1 MTLLLI
7 AALFLPL
14 FPLSVVF
21 NAALMKLPNP
31 ATRCALLLLWP
42 QLGVALLQIAA
53 HAVPPY
59 VAPWALL
66 TSGLYALR
74 LLTVRDMGR
83 WAGFLATS
91 GLALTWALAAAGA
104 DIADLHL
111 FAFWFSLPP
120 ALIMLLTHPL
130 TRRFGAA
137 YAGLQ
142 GGLIGS
148 LPRLSGVL
156 AVTVL
161 AAVATP
167 PFPGFF
173 ALLHVLH
180 ALDWAGA
187 VGALA
192 IWLIWGWAATKL
204 LQGFIFGAA
213 RMAPSADIGR
223 ASTLALTGVLGIFA
237 AAGLYLTGGG
247 L

>member
-14 FPLSVVF
+14 FPLSFVF
-21 NAALMKLPNP
+21 NGALAQLRHPAA
-31 ATRCALLLLWP
+31 RSALLLLWP
-42 QLGVALLQIAA
+42 QIGVGLLQFAPQP
-53 HAVPPY
+53 VPQY
-59 VAPWALL
+59 FVPWALL
-66 TSGLYALR
+66 TAGVYALR

-83 WAGFLATS
+83 WAGFVATS
-91 GLALTWALAAAGA
+91 GLALAWALASGGP

-111 FAFWFSLPP
+111 FAFWFSVPP
-120 ALIMLLTHPL
+120 ALMALLAAPL

-142 GGLIGS
+142 GGLMGC
-148 LPRLSGVL
+148 LPRMSGVL

-173 ALLHVLH
+173 ALLRLLR

-187 VGALA
+187 VGGLA
-192 IWLIWGWAATKL
+192 IWLVWGWAGTKL
-204 LQGFIFGAA
+204 LQGFIFGADHA
-213 RMAPSADIGR
+213 HSVRDIGR
-223 ASTLALTGVLGIFA
+223 ASTLAYTGVLGAFV

>member
-7 AALFLPL
+7 ASLFLPL
-14 FPLSVVF
+14 FPLSVVL
-21 NAALMKLPNP
+21 NGALTKLRHPAA
-31 ATRCALLLLWP
+31 ASALLLVWP
-42 QLGVALLQIAA
+42 QLGVGLLQLAP

-59 VAPWALL
+59 VVPWALL

-104 DIADLHL
+104 DLADLHL

-120 ALIMLLTHPL
+120 ALMALLVHPL

-142 GGLIGS
+142 GGGVAR
-148 LPRLSGVL
+148 LPRLSGALV
-156 AVTVL
+156 VTVL

-173 ALLHVLH
+173 GLLRVLH

-187 VGALA
+187 AAGLA
-192 IWLIWGWAATKL
+192 IWLVWGWAATKL
-204 LQGFIFGAA
+204 LQGFLFGAG
-213 RMAPSADIGR
+213 RNAPGADIGR
-223 ASTLALTGVLGIFA
+223 APTLAFAGMLGAFI

>member
-7 AALFLPL
+7 ASLFLPL
-14 FPLSVVF
+14 FPLSIVF
-21 NAALMKLPNP
+21 NGALTTLRHPAAR
-31 ATRCALLLLWP
+31 AALLLVWP
-42 QLGVALLQIAA
+42 QLGIGLLQIAP
-53 HAVPPY
+53 HVVPPY
-59 VAPWALL
+59 FVPWALL

-74 LLTVRDMGR
+74 LLTIRDMGR

-104 DIADLHL
+104 DSVDLRL

-120 ALIMLLTHPL
+120 ALMALLAYPL

-142 GGLIGS
+142 GGLIGH

-156 AVTVL
+156 AVTAL

-173 ALLHVLH
+173 GLLRVLHV
-180 ALDWAGA
+180 LDWAGA
-187 VGALA
+187 AAVMA

-204 LQGFIFGAA
+204 MQGFIFGAE
-213 RMAPSADIGR
+213 RMQSDVDIGR
-223 ASTLALTGVLGIFA
+223 TSTLAFAGMLGVFI
-237 AAGLYLTGGG
+237 AAGLYSTGGG

>member
-7 AALFLPL
+7 ASFFLPL

-21 NAALMKLPNP
+21 NGVLAKLRNP
-31 ATRCALLLLWP
+31 VAHCAVLLLWP
-42 QLGVALLQIAA
+42 QLGVGLLQIAG
-53 HAVPPY
+53 HGVPPY
-59 VAPWALL
+59 FVSWALL
-66 TSGLYALR
+66 TSAFYALR

-91 GLALTWALAAAGA
+91 ALALVWALAAGGAGA
-104 DIADLHL
+104 VELRL

-120 ALIMLLTHPL
+120 ALMALLAHPL
-130 TRRFGAA
+130 TKRFGAA

-142 GGLIGS
+142 GGLIGR

-173 ALLHVLH
+173 ALLRLLH
-180 ALDWAGA
+180 ALDWTGA
-187 VGALA
+187 LAALA

-204 LQGFIFGAA
+204 MQGFIFGAG
-213 RMAPSADIGR
+213 RTAPIADIGR
-223 ASTLALTGVLGIFA
+223 APALAFTGALGVFV

>member
-7 AALFLPL
+7 ASLFLPL
-14 FPLSVVF
+14 FPLSIVLNGALTRVRHP
-21 NAALMKLPNP
+21 AAR
-31 ATRCALLLLWP
+31 AALLLVWP
-42 QLGVALLQIAA
+42 QLGVGLLQIAP
-53 HAVPPY
+53 HAVPAY
-59 VAPWALL
+59 FVPWALL

-74 LLTVRDMGR
+74 LLTVRDMAR

-91 GLALTWALAAAGA
+91 GLALAWALAADGG
-104 DIADLHL
+104 DSVDLHL
-111 FAFWFSLPP
+111 FAFWFSLPS
-120 ALIMLLTHPL
+120 ALMALLVHPL

-142 GGLIGS
+142 GGLIGH

-156 AVTVL
+156 AVTAL

-173 ALLHVLH
+173 ALLRVLH

-187 VGALA
+187 VAVLA
-192 IWLIWGWAATKL
+192 IWLVWGWAATKL
-204 LQGFIFGAA
+204 LQGFIFGTD
-213 RMAPSADIGR
+213 RTAPGTDIGR
-223 ASTLALTGVLGIFA
+223 ASTLAFTGVAGLFV

>member
-7 AALFLPL
+7 ASLFLPL

-21 NAALMKLPNP
+21 NGALTKLQNP
-31 ATRCALLLLWP
+31 AARCAVLLLWP
-42 QLGVALLQIAA
+42 QLGVTLLQIAA
-53 HAVPPY
+53 HGVPPY
-59 VAPWALL
+59 FVPWALL

-91 GLALTWALAAAGA
+91 GLALTWALAAGGA
-104 DIADLHL
+104 PRVDLHL
-111 FAFWFSLPP
+111 FALWFSLPP
-120 ALIMLLTHPL
+120 ALMALLAHPL

-142 GGLIGS
+142 GGLLGP

-173 ALLHVLH
+173 GLLRVLH
-180 ALDWAGA
+180 TLDWTGALAG
-187 VGALA
+187 LA

-204 LQGFIFGAA
+204 LQGFIFGAD
-213 RMAPSADIGR
+213 RTAPSADIGR
-223 ASTLALTGVLGIFA
+223 ASTLAFTGVFGLFV

>member
-7 AALFLPL
+7 ATLFLPL
-14 FPLSVVF
+14 FPLSVVL
-21 NAALMKLPNP
+21 NGVLTRVRHPAAR
-31 ATRCALLLLWP
+31 AALLLAWP
-42 QLGVALLQIAA
+42 QLGAGLLSIAP
-53 HAVPPY
+53 HAVPAY
-59 VAPWALL
+59 FVPWALL

-74 LLTVRDMGR
+74 LLTVRDMGM

-91 GLALTWALAAAGA
+91 GLALAWALAADGDAGTE
-104 DIADLHL
+104 LHL

-120 ALIMLLTHPL
+120 ALMALLVHPL

-142 GGLIGS
+142 GGLIGY

-156 AVTVL
+156 AVTAL

-173 ALLHVLH
+173 ALLRVLH
-180 ALDWAGA
+180 ALDWTGA
-187 VGALA
+187 VAVLA

-204 LQGFIFGAA
+204 LQGFLFGAD
-213 RMAPSADIGR
+213 RTPHSVDIGR
-223 ASTLALTGVLGIFA
+223 VSTLAFTGAAGLFM

>member
-7 AALFLPL
+7 ASLFLPL
-14 FPLSVVF
+14 FPLSVVL
-21 NAALMKLPNP
+21 NGALTKLNHPAA
-31 ATRCALLLLWP
+31 RGALLLVWP
-42 QLGVALLQIAA
+42 QLGIGLLQIAP

-59 VAPWALL
+59 FVPWALL

-91 GLALTWALAAAGA
+91 SLALTWAQAAGG
-104 DIADLHL
+104 DIVELHL

-120 ALIMLLTHPL
+120 ALMALLVHPL

-142 GGLIGS
+142 YGLIGH
-148 LPRLSGVL
+148 LPRLSAVL
-156 AVTVL
+156 AVTTL

-173 ALLHVLH
+173 ALLRVLH
-180 ALDWAGA
+180 TLDWAGA
-187 VGALA
+187 VTVLA

-204 LQGFIFGAA
+204 LQGFIFGTD
-213 RMAPSADIGR
+213 RTAPGTDIGR
-223 ASTLALTGVLGIFA
+223 ASTLAFTGVASLFV
-237 AAGLYLTGGG
+237 AAGLYMTGGG

>member
-7 AALFLPL
+7 ASLFLPL

-21 NAALMKLPNP
+21 NGALTKLQSPAA
-31 ATRCALLLLWP
+31 RCAVLLLWP
-42 QLGVALLQIAA
+42 QLGVELLQIAA

-59 VAPWALL
+59 FVPWALL

-74 LLTVRDMGR
+74 LLTVRDMAR

-91 GLALTWALAAAGA
+91 GLALTWALAAGGA
-104 DIADLHL
+104 DVVDLRL
-111 FAFWFSLPP
+111 FAVWFSLPP
-120 ALIMLLTHPL
+120 ALMALLVHPL

-142 GGLIGS
+142 GGLIGP

-156 AVTVL
+156 AITAL

-173 ALLHVLH
+173 ALLRVLH

-187 VGALA
+187 VAVLA
-192 IWLIWGWAATKL
+192 IWLVWGWAATKL
-204 LQGFIFGAA
+204 LQGFIFGAD
-213 RMAPSADIGR
+213 RTAPGADIGR
-223 ASTLALTGVLGIFA
+223 ASTLAFAGVFGLLV

>member
-7 AALFLPL
+7 ASLFLPL

-21 NAALMKLPNP
+21 NGALTKLQNP
-31 ATRCALLLLWP
+31 AARCAVLLLWP

-53 HAVPPY
+53 HGVPPHF
-59 VAPWALL
+59 VPWALL
-66 TSGLYALR
+66 TSAFYALR

-83 WAGFLATS
+83 WVGYLATS
-91 GLALTWALAAAGA
+91 ALALVWALAAG
-104 DIADLHL
+104 DTPIGDLRL

-120 ALIMLLTHPL
+120 ALMALLAHPL

-142 GGLIGS
+142 GGLIGR

-156 AVTVL
+156 TVTVL

-173 ALLHVLH
+173 ALLRLLH
-180 ALDWAGA
+180 ALDWTGVLA
-187 VGALA
+187 VLA

-204 LQGFIFGAA
+204 LQGFIFGTD
-213 RMAPSADIGR
+213 RTSSIADIGR
-223 ASTLALTGVLGIFA
+223 ALTLAFTGVLGIFV
-237 AAGLYLTGGG
+237 AAGLYLTRGG

>member
-7 AALFLPL
+7 ASLVLPL
-14 FPLSVVF
+14 FPLSIVF
-21 NAALMKLPNP
+21 NGALTTLRHPAA
-31 ATRCALLLLWP
+31 RGALLLLWP
-42 QLGVALLQIAA
+42 QLGIGLLQLAP

-59 VAPWALL
+59 FVPWALL

-83 WAGFLATS
+83 WAGLLATS

-104 DIADLHL
+104 DSADLHL
-111 FAFWFSLPP
+111 FAFWFSLPH
-120 ALIMLLTHPL
+120 ALVALLVLPL

-142 GGLIGS
+142 GGLIGH

-156 AVTVL
+156 TVTAL

-173 ALLHVLH
+173 GLLRVLHV
-180 ALDWAGA
+180 LDWAGA
-187 VGALA
+187 VTVLF
-192 IWLIWGWAATKL
+192 IWLTWGWAATKL
-204 LQGFIFGAA
+204 LQGFVFGAE
-213 RMAPSADIGR
+213 RMESDADIGR
-223 ASTLALTGVLGIFA
+223 ASTYAFAGMLGVFIA
-237 AAGLYLTGGG
+237 VGLYSTGGG

>member
-1 MTLLLI
+1 MTLLPI

-14 FPLSVVF
+14 FPLSIVF
-21 NAALMKLPNP
+21 NGALAQLRQP
-31 ATRCALLLLWP
+31 ATRSALLVLWP
-42 QLGVALLQIAA
+42 QIGVGLLQFAPQP
-53 HAVPPY
+53 VPRY
-59 VAPWALL
+59 FVPWALL
-66 TSGLYALR
+66 TSGVYALR

-91 GLALTWALAAAGA
+91 GLALAWALAANGAG
-104 DIADLHL
+104 IADLHL
-111 FAFWFSLPP
+111 FALWFSVPP
-120 ALIMLLTHPL
+120 ALMALLAAPL

-142 GGLIGS
+142 GGLMGR

-173 ALLHVLH
+173 ALLRVLH
-180 ALDWAGA
+180 ALDLTGA
-187 VGALA
+187 VGGLA

-204 LQGFIFGAA
+204 LQGFIFGPDCAHSVAA
-213 RMAPSADIGR
+213 IGR
-223 ASTLALTGVLGIFA
+223 ARTLVYTAVLGAFI
-237 AAGLYLTGGG
+237 AAGLCLTGGG

>member
-7 AALFLPL
+7 ASLFLPL
-14 FPLSVVF
+14 FPLSIVL
-21 NAALMKLPNP
+21 NGALTKLRHPAA
-31 ATRCALLLLWP
+31 RGALLLLWP
-42 QLGVALLQIAA
+42 QVGIGLLQI
-53 HAVPPY
+53 VPFAIPSY
-59 VAPWALL
+59 FVPWALL

-74 LLTVRDMGR
+74 LLTVRDMGH

-104 DIADLHL
+104 DITDLHL

-120 ALIMLLTHPL
+120 ALITLLAYPL

-173 ALLHVLH
+173 ALLRVLH
-180 ALDWAGA
+180 ALDWTGA
-187 VGALA
+187 VAGLA

-204 LQGFIFGAA
+204 LQGFIFGAD
-213 RMAPSADIGR
+213 RTTPGNDIGPT
-223 ASTLALTGVLGIFA
+223 STLAFTGVLGIFV

>member
-7 AALFLPL
+7 ASLFLPL
-14 FPLSVVF
+14 FPLSIVL
-21 NAALMKLPNP
+21 NGALTTLRHPVARGMV
-31 ATRCALLLLWP
+31 LLLWP
-42 QLGVALLQIAA
+42 QLGIGLLQIAQ
-53 HAVPPY
+53 HAIPPY
-59 VAPWALL
+59 FVPWALL

-104 DIADLHL
+104 DRVDLHL
-111 FAFWFSLPP
+111 FAFWFSLPH
-120 ALIMLLTHPL
+120 ALMALLAYPL

-142 GGLIGS
+142 GGLIGH

-156 AVTVL
+156 AVTAL

-173 ALLHVLH
+173 GLLHVLQV
-180 ALDWAGA
+180 LDWVGA
-187 VGALA
+187 VAVLA

-204 LQGFIFGAA
+204 LQGFIFGAE
-213 RMAPSADIGR
+213 RMESDADIGR
-223 ASTLALTGVLGIFA
+223 ASTLAFAGMLGVFI
-237 AAGLYLTGGG
+237 AAGLYSTGGG